1 MIVAPQ
7 PEAVEAGADVLR
19 VGGSAVD
26 AVLACAFVQ
35 GVVDPLMC
43 GIGGLGV
50 MQVHDPRTGQQ
61 IVLDGLSTCPA
72 ACTPEMWEAIYEG
85 ECPDGYGYM
94 LRGHVN
100 ELGHSAVTTPGI
112 LRLLASAHAQWG
124 RLPWAELFAPA
135 MAIAR
140 RGFLVR
146 PHVAGMFALSEAANG
161 RSDYREKLALT
172 PDGRALYLRADG
184 SPKRAGDI
192 VRNPDL
198 AESLAVVARDGAEAM
213 YSGEL
218 AARIVADMQAH
229 GGLLCAEDL
238 AGYTLE
244 RRAPLCVDY
253 RGTTLSMPRPP
264 AGGVVIGEMLRILE
278 QFDLVSMGHNSPEY
292 IRVVSEAM
300 KIAGRDKDR
309 YVGDPRW
316 HPVPLNRLLSDEYAA
331 ECGDAIRA
339 GKRTS
344 LARVPEPAGTTTVSC
359 VDADGMV
366 VSMTHTLGLP
376 SGVIVPG
383 TGFML
388 NGAMN
393 WYDPLPGRA
402 GSIAGGKRR
411 YSSMSP
417 TIVLAD
423 GAPVATLGAPGG
435 AWITTAILQ
444 AILNLLDWGMG
455 MQEAVMAP
463 RFSATS
469 DRIDISNRIPFA
481 TEAALRAIG
490 YEVTRSPQ
498 SYAFAAVHGISM
510 WDGVLSGGADPQRD
524 GYPAGVA

>member
-1 MIVAPQ
+1 
-7 PEAVEAGADVLR
+7 
-19 VGGSAVD
+19 
-26 AVLACAFVQ
+26 
-35 GVVDPLMC
+35 
-43 GIGGLGV
+43 
-50 MQVHDPRTGQQ
+50 
-61 IVLDGLSTCPA
+61 
-72 ACTPEMWEAIYEG
+72 
-85 ECPDGYGYM
+85 
-94 LRGHVN
+94 
-100 ELGHSAVTTPGI
+100 
-112 LRLLASAHAQWG
+112 
-124 RLPWAELFAPA
+124 
-135 MAIAR
+135 
-140 RGFLVR
+140 
-146 PHVAGMFALSEAANG
+146 
-161 RSDYREKLALT
+161 
-172 PDGRALYLRADG
+172 
-184 SPKRAGDI
+184 
-192 VRNPDL
+192 
-198 AESLAVVARDGAEAM
+198 
-213 YSGEL
+213 L
-218 AARIVADMQAH
+218 AARIAADMQAH

-238 AGYTLE
+238 AGYSLE
-244 RRAPLCVDY
+244 HREPLCVDY
-253 RGTTLSMPRPP
+253 RGTTLSMPPPP

-316 HPVPLNRLLSDEYAA
+316 HPVPLDRLLSSAYAA

-383 TGFML
+383 TGFMM

-417 TIVLAD
+417 TIVLAG

-498 SYAFAAVHGISM
+498 SYAIAAVHGISM